1 MCVSDVRCGRPGFV
15 LFFFPAHRQHLS
27 ALIHQSKKAAAGR
40 AVNQKAANRWAAG
53 ADGSND
59 ARK

>member
-1 MCVSDVRCGRPGFV
+1 MSGVADLYLFC
-15 LFFFPAHRQHLS
+15 FFFPAHRQHLS